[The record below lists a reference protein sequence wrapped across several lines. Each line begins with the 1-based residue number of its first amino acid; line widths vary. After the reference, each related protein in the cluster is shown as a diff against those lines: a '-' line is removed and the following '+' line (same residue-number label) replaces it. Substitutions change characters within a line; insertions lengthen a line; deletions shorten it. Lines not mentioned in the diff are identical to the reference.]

1 MEPVEL
7 VRWAAAILTIAAAL
21 MVAWGHPARLVAWGF
36 VLFTAAAILW
46 ITASFLDDTWAI
58 LAQNVV
64 LLAVNL
70 WGVLRWWKR
79 I

>member
-1 MEPVEL
+1 MELVEL

-21 MVAWGHPARLVAWGF
+21 MVAWGEPARLVAWGF
-36 VLFTAAAILW
+36 VLFTAAAALW
-46 ITASFLDDTWAI
+46 ITAAFMDDAWAI
-58 LAQNVV
+58 LAQNLV

-70 WGVLRWWKR
+70 WGVARWWKR